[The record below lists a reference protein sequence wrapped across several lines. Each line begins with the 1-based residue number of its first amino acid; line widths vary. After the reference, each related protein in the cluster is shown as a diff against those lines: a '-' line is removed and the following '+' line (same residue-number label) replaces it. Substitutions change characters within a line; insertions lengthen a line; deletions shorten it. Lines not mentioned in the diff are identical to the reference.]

1 MDAASRRLIEQ
12 LTKRLDALTAQ
23 FRESQR
29 PKPTSWVQNA
39 VAGSSTGLAKSP
51 VGGIPAQTGIT
62 PGFASCSPAELYDD
76 GGTIKIRVVSG
87 ADPIVI
93 YNTTSVTSKSEK
105 WIHWKTEGERKVID
119 VDDCNAGGTTTI
131 NGGTP

>member
-1 MDAASRRLIEQ
+1 LIVN
-12 LTKRLDALTAQ
+12 
-23 FRESQR
+23 SGG
-29 PKPTSWVQNA
+29 V
-39 VAGSSTGLAKSP
+39 SSTGLAKSP

-93 YNTTSVTSKSEK
+93 YNTTSVASKSEK
-105 WIHWKTEGERKVID
+105 WIHWKTEGDRKVID
-119 VDDCNAGGTTTI
+119 VDDCNAGGGTTTI